1 MKQHF
6 LIPAIIVAG
15 LSYTVS
21 ADIPRMADGKPDF
34 SGRYDI
40 SMLTPF
46 SRPSEFGERLYLT
59 PEEVQEME
67 QKAADGRDYGARQKD
82 PERAPPKAGGDVGA
96 YDDFWFEWGSQGF
109 AIDGKFRTS
118 ILTNPKNGRMPAL
131 TQAGSVRLANAPRFA
146 WKNEGRAWWLET
158 DDTPYDGPENMTA
171 GVRCI
176 YQPVA
181 TIPMR
186 PLPYN
191 NIKTVVQTSEH
202 LLIHVEWMHWSRIVK
217 LNGEHA
223 PTDVRSLSG
232 DSVGWWEGDT
242 LVVETTNFLDS
253 NWLQQAKDD
262 LKVIERFTPVS
273 SEGLLYEFEVED
285 GDYSAAYGGEFVWP
299 RTEAQNFEYACHEGN
314 YAMGGMLRGAR
325 LLEAEWETEQRTNGQ
340 DGE

>member
-1 MKQHF
+1 MKQPI
-6 LIPAIIVAG
+6 L
-15 LSYTVS
+15 LSLLLSLGPSYLLS
-21 ADIPRMADGKPDF
+21 ADIPRTADGKPDF

-59 PEEVQEME
+59 PEEVTAMDE
-67 QKAADGRDYGARQKD
+67 KAADSRTQGARQKD

-109 AIDGKFRTS
+109 SIDGKFRTS
-118 ILTNPKNGRMPAL
+118 ILTTPKNGRMPAL
-131 TQAGSVRLANAPRFA
+131 TDQGSARLADAPRFA
-146 WKNEGRAWWLET
+146 WKNEGRAWWVESG
-158 DDTPYDGPENMTA
+158 DTPYDGPENMVA

-181 TIPMR
+181 SVPMR

-191 NIKTVVQTSEH
+191 NIKTIVQTQEH
-202 LLIHVEWMHWSRIVK
+202 LLIHIEWMHWARIVK
-217 LNGEHA
+217 LNSEHA
-223 PTDVRSLSG
+223 PKDVRSLSG
-232 DSVGWWEGDT
+232 DSIGWWEGDT

-253 NWLQQAKDD
+253 NWLQQPKDD
-262 LKVIERFTPVS
+262 LKVTERFTPVS
-273 SEGLLYEFEVED
+273 SEGLLYEFHVND
-285 GDYSAAYGGEFVWP
+285 GDYTESYGGEFVWP

-325 LLEAEWETEQRTNGQ
+325 LLEAEWEEEHGTAAQE
-340 DGE
+340 GE